1 VPQGRQGAEGPLG
14 PTPCPICARGAP
26 LDVVAE
32 LATTWVTAGTE
43 APLPGY
49 ACVVAKRHVV
59 EPFELADQE
68 RIAFWE
74 EAIRVARVLH
84 ELFEPIKM
92 NYEIHGNRIPHL
104 HMHLFPRFRGDP
116 YEGLPLDARDVS
128 FTRSREALH
137 RMRAALAEL

>member
-1 VPQGRQGAEGPLG
+1 M
-14 PTPCPICARGAP
+14 RGAP

-49 ACVVAKRHVV
+49 ACVVAKQHVV

-92 NYEIHGNRIPHL
+92 NYEIHGNTLPHL
-104 HMHLFPRFRGDP
+104 HLHLFPRAIDDAFVGGPIDP
-116 YEGLPLDARDVS
+116 RLHSVRRTAADIDALGAAIR
-128 FTRSREALH
+128 
-137 RMRAALAEL
+137 RAAQVSRRPRTTASTRPSTSV